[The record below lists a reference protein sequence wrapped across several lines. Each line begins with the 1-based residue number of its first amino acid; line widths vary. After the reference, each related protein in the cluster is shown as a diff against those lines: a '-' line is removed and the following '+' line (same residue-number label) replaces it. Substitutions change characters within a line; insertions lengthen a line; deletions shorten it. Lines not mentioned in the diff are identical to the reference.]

1 MVFFR
6 SKFSNFL
13 TIFYNILQE
22 TLGLVEIDND
32 SRKEKNK
39 TIVKIL

>member
-13 TIFYNILQE
+13 TVFYKILQE
-22 TLGLVEIDND
+22 TLGIVEIIHDI
-32 SRKEKNK
+32 RKEKNK
-39 TIVKIL
+39 TIAKIL